1 MVPSSGLRDLT
12 MDAVVMAG
20 GRGTRLQP
28 LTFSLPKPL
37 LPVGERPIV
46 EILVRQLASQG
57 FRRVFLSIGHK
68 GHLIRAYFNG
78 ASVPGTEL
86 VFIEEPEPLGTAGAL
101 RLLPS
106 DVEHV
111 FVVNGDI
118 LADVD
123 FAAVL
128 SGHVGSGFPVTVV
141 VNHHPVPLPYGVFTL
156 DGDAVMEIREK
167 PTLQLPVATG
177 MYALSR
183 AAIDELPSGR
193 TDMPDLLNR
202 LAVRRQVRAHVIE
215 GFWTDVADLAAYEA
229 VNLDAQRWAD
239 L

>member
-1 MVPSSGLRDLT
+1 MVPSAALRDLT

-37 LPVGERPIV
+37 LPVGERPII
-46 EILVRQLASQG
+46 EILVRQLAAQG
-57 FRRVFLSIGHK
+57 FQRVFLSIGHK

-78 ASVPGTEL
+78 APVTGPEL
-86 VFIEEPEPLGTAGAL
+86 CFVEEPEPLGTAGAL

-106 DVEHV
+106 DVEDV

-118 LADVD
+118 LADVN
-123 FAAVL
+123 FADVL
-128 SGHVGSGFPVTVV
+128 RGHTESGVAATVV
-141 VNHHPVPLPYGVFTL
+141 VHHHAVPLPYGVFTL
-156 DGDAVMEIREK
+156 DGDEVVEIREK
-167 PTLQLPVATG
+167 PTIHLPVATG
-177 MYALSR
+177 MYAVSR
-183 AAIDELPSGR
+183 AAIEAIPQGR
-193 TDMPDLLNR
+193 TDMPELLNL
-202 LAVRRQVRAHVIE
+202 LAGRRQVRAHVIQ

-239 L
+239 P